1 MRSPSTAATWRN
13 DEEEHVMA
21 TPEQVVLD
29 FLATWESGDIDELMS
44 FFAPD
49 AVYHNIPV
57 PPVRGADAIRAAFL
71 GFAQLM
77 QSISIDNL
85 HVAANGGV
93 VFTERIDRFRSAE
106 VALDLPVAGV
116 FEVRDGKIVAH
127 RDYFDYR
134 TWLDATGIPL
144 G

>member
-1 MRSPSTAATWRN
+1 MTT
-13 DEEEHVMA
+13 
-21 TPEQVVLD
+21 TPEQVVMDLM
-29 FLATWESGDIDELMS
+29 AAWERGDLDELMG

-71 GFAQLM
+71 GFAQHM
-77 QSISIDNL
+77 QSIVIDTLN
-85 HVAANGGV
+85 VAANGGV
-93 VFTERIDRFRSAE
+93 VFTERIDRFRSGT

-116 FEVRDGKIVAH
+116 FEVCDGKIVAH

>member
-1 MRSPSTAATWRN
+1 MK
-13 DEEEHVMA
+13 
-21 TPEQVVLD
+21 TPERVVCD
-29 FLATWESGDIDELMS
+29 FLDAWARGNIDELMS

-57 PPVRGADAIRAAFL
+57 PPVHGAPAIRAAFL
-71 GFAQLM
+71 GFAKLM
-77 QSISIDNL
+77 DSIVIETL
-85 HVAANGGV
+85 HLAANGPI
-93 VFTERIDRFRSAE
+93 VFNERIDKFRSAT
-106 VALDLPVAGV
+106 VSLDLPVAGV
-116 FEVRDGKIVAH
+116 FEVREGLIVAH

>member
-1 MRSPSTAATWRN
+1 M
-13 DEEEHVMA
+13 MA
-21 TPEQVVLD
+21 TTPERVVLD
-29 FLATWESGDIDELMS
+29 FLAAWARGDIDEIMA

-57 PPVRGADAIRAAFL
+57 PPVRGAAAIREAFL
-71 GFAQLM
+71 GFAKLM
-77 QSISIDNL
+77 DSIVIENL
-85 HVAANGGV
+85 PVAANGPV
-93 VFTERIDRFRSAE
+93 VFTERIDKFRGPKVS
-106 VALDLPVAGV
+106 LDLPVAGV